1 MIPVRTVKIH
11 PLVDPDVVEQVA
23 LAADAI
29 SETNQRGRLT
39 LLKPRGAKGRKKA
52 VRAVRRKK
60 TRQTSAVAKESGKA
74 PVILRIK

>member
-23 LAADAI
+23 LAAGAI
-29 SETNQRGRLT
+29 SETKASAKVT
-39 LLKPRGAKGRKKA
+39 LVKPRSAKNRKKA

-60 TRQTSAVAKESGKA
+60 TLESAMPKGSGKA